1 MEAADGFS
9 NVSKTE
15 LLRGVV
21 VEKLTAA
28 AQEILAVVERTVA
41 CYEEEASGLRQEI
54 DRQRRQ
60 LENLLQPRI
69 KLETIDDQF
78 PVCELAVEGAASLPQ
93 EEQQH
98 KYESNDQ
105 FPVCEPAAGGG
116 AELVEEEEQHKY
128 EMRVEDSR
136 SLGLMCYTEAQM
148 EEEEDQE
155 PLTEP
160 DYQVF
165 SRLLTPT
172 VESDRRSSAGKP
184 RVHALQ
190 DHIDLRIRVLE
201 DSLIKVVSADMFKK
215 YAMQEVKCPR
225 GLQEADFLDLLRST
239 FPQLADRR
247 PFDFFTAD
255 KTKRLQPV
263 RVKPLTPEEIDRHI
277 SSTGHSALYI
287 RLKDLSSE
295 TDAAVRRTQEAL
307 KSTEL
312 LPRSQTNVAAPASP
326 PPAPDQ
332 TRLSSPRV
340 KSDRRKPGRP
350 RTSERQNHVDL
361 RIRILEDSQLGVLS
375 PNVFQM
381 CPVLELQ
388 CPRGLQEADFL
399 HLLRSTFPQL
409 AARRPFDFFTID
421 RTKTLQPLRV
431 ETRTPEEIHRAAGH
445 SALYIRLKP
454 PEEIQ
459 TRDKGPLQKKD
470 AATCSPSIDQTKL
483 YKRVKSDRNSFS
495 RTQTGE
501 PQNLVDLRIFILE
514 DSQIDV
520 LSCSVYKKYAVQALQ
535 CPGGLR
541 EADFLD
547 LLRSTFPQLAAGRP
561 FDFFTTDKTKK
572 LQPLRV
578 KPLTPEEINRH
589 IRSTG
594 HSALYIRL
602 KAQEEVQISE
612 EELHRADA
620 DKYSSSTSDQTRLN
634 TRVKSDRISFSR
646 PQTGEPQNLVDLR
659 IFILEDSQ
667 IDVLSC
673 SVYKKYA
680 VQALQCPGGLREA
693 DFLDLLRSTFPQ
705 LAAGRPFDF
714 FTTDKTKKLQPLRV
728 KPLTPEEIN
737 RHIRSTGH
745 SALYIRLKA
754 QEEVQ
759 ISEEELHRAD
769 ADKYSS
775 FTSDQTRLNTRKMAE
790 LSEEIKE
797 VICNTLPRISEETQW
812 QIITK
817 LQSSGLESREDLK
830 HVQQEDLAGLLPAVQ
845 LRKLLNAFRSEVETL
860 ELDQVIPTSS
870 PQSGASF
877 ESPSL
882 SSGPAPHPS
891 QLSNTALSPGRAGLG
906 YPSSSL
912 YAVPSQILNSWS
924 ETFQV
929 PWPQMPQ
936 EILSAVA
943 DGRRPKPVERRQMV
957 RVLVDEM
964 RKFETN
970 PSRSECLTVVRNI
983 IRQYPKSFA
992 DITPNG
998 SLLGRGYM
1006 SLLIQVKN
1014 RVDNVNRG
1022 SRGRRAF
1029 RSGSTFKRGQSDTYG
1044 CTRLQPEL
1052 PPEETDETMEQS
1064 RQTLEEIYKQEGA
1077 GGAVRADVKDLMKLT
1092 FCLQRHHINVLP
1104 PPSVA
1109 DLKSKWPFL
1118 FTQRYIFAHFESL
1131 TDISVL
1137 RSFEVAMEECG
1148 RAITEY
1154 FRWKPSNKDVM
1165 DVLSNRKDKE
1175 MALHIVQLLM
1185 AHFGEN
1191 LSGLVLIIDE
1201 SATAADVETTFT
1213 LPASPRLILLVTGRT
1228 GQVSIGRWM
1237 ITLEGRVISE
1247 GITPTFLTGLA
1258 AVFAIYYIFNLH
1270 YQDEAAR
1277 TLEFIQR
1284 RFIDINPERRTKAI
1298 RGKLV
1303 SKKAGV
1309 IVQKKSTAV
1318 NARVSTLLKN
1328 LTDFEWDCV
1337 QQPSP
1342 VQQLD
1347 ITT

>member
-775 FTSDQTRLNTRKMAE
+775 FTSDQTRLNTSNPVQSSSSTSQHEDVKTEEADNEDGGTSESAGLWSLLVLSDSEGDRDDVSADDWEPNKSEKRLRKSEPKRTKRKRQTGVEHSAVRTMTMMSQKVASGDGDALSCKVCRALRGSMNMLIKHACSHVADPERLCGVCGEHSESAE
-790 LSEEIKE
+790 ELRSH
-797 VICNTLPRISEETQW
+797 
-812 QIITK
+812 
-817 LQSSGLESREDLK
+817 LQSHQKTHSCHICGKSFLSTNGLSGHVARHRGHKPHMCKICHKSFTQKWVLKNHMWTHAADKPHKCDL
-830 HVQQEDLAGLLPAVQ
+830 
-845 LRKLLNAFRSEVETL
+845 
-860 ELDQVIPTSS
+860 
-870 PQSGASF
+870 
-877 ESPSL
+877 
-882 SSGPAPHPS
+882 
-891 QLSNTALSPGRAGLG
+891 
-906 YPSSSL
+906 
-912 YAVPSQILNSWS
+912 
-924 ETFQV
+924 
-929 PWPQMPQ
+929 
-936 EILSAVA
+936 
-943 DGRRPKPVERRQMV
+943 
-957 RVLVDEM
+957 
-964 RKFETN
+964 
-970 PSRSECLTVVRNI
+970 C
-983 IRQYPKSFA
+983 PKSFVSKVDLTRHRLTHMRESLHRCDA
-992 DITPNG
+992 CGKSFSSFDRLSKHTSKHSGHTVRETKSACGICSKAFKTRRQLQVHMRVHVTSKPYKCSVCEKAFSYNQCVKRHMKTQHGGPDLCKTEASVQIPSSRING
-998 SLLGRGYM
+998 TKS
-1006 SLLIQVKN
+1006 V
-1014 RVDNVNRG
+1014 
-1022 SRGRRAF
+1022 
-1029 RSGSTFKRGQSDTYG
+1029 FKR
-1044 CTRLQPEL
+1044 
-1052 PPEETDETMEQS
+1052 
-1064 RQTLEEIYKQEGA
+1064 
-1077 GGAVRADVKDLMKLT
+1077 VR
-1092 FCLQRHHINVLP
+1092 
-1104 PPSVA
+1104 
-1109 DLKSKWPFL
+1109 
-1118 FTQRYIFAHFESL
+1118 
-1131 TDISVL
+1131 
-1137 RSFEVAMEECG
+1137 
-1148 RAITEY
+1148 
-1154 FRWKPSNKDVM
+1154 
-1165 DVLSNRKDKE
+1165 
-1175 MALHIVQLLM
+1175 
-1185 AHFGEN
+1185 
-1191 LSGLVLIIDE
+1191 
-1201 SATAADVETTFT
+1201 
-1213 LPASPRLILLVTGRT
+1213 
-1228 GQVSIGRWM
+1228 
-1237 ITLEGRVISE
+1237 
-1247 GITPTFLTGLA
+1247 
-1258 AVFAIYYIFNLH
+1258 
-1270 YQDEAAR
+1270 
-1277 TLEFIQR
+1277 
-1284 RFIDINPERRTKAI
+1284 
-1298 RGKLV
+1298 
-1303 SKKAGV
+1303 
-1309 IVQKKSTAV
+1309 
-1318 NARVSTLLKN
+1318 
-1328 LTDFEWDCV
+1328 
-1337 QQPSP
+1337 
-1342 VQQLD
+1342 
-1347 ITT
+1347 

>member
-277 SSTGHSALYI
+277 SST
-287 RLKDLSSE
+287 
-295 TDAAVRRTQEAL
+295 
-307 KSTEL
+307 
-312 LPRSQTNVAAPASP
+312 
-326 PPAPDQ
+326 
-332 TRLSSPRV
+332 
-340 KSDRRKPGRP
+340 
-350 RTSERQNHVDL
+350 
-361 RIRILEDSQLGVLS
+361 
-375 PNVFQM
+375 
-381 CPVLELQ
+381 
-388 CPRGLQEADFL
+388 
-399 HLLRSTFPQL
+399 
-409 AARRPFDFFTID
+409 
-421 RTKTLQPLRV
+421 
-431 ETRTPEEIHRAAGH
+431 GH

-1337 QQPSP
+1337 QVSELSSMCRPDRLMLSHKG
-1342 VQQLD
+1342 VCGE
-1347 ITT
+1347 

>member
-483 YKRVKSDRNSFS
+483 YK
-495 RTQTGE
+495 
-501 PQNLVDLRIFILE
+501 
-514 DSQIDV
+514 
-520 LSCSVYKKYAVQALQ
+520 
-535 CPGGLR
+535 
-541 EADFLD
+541 
-547 LLRSTFPQLAAGRP
+547 
-561 FDFFTTDKTKK
+561 
-572 LQPLRV
+572 
-578 KPLTPEEINRH
+578 
-589 IRSTG
+589 
-594 HSALYIRL
+594 
-602 KAQEEVQISE
+602 
-612 EELHRADA
+612 
-620 DKYSSSTSDQTRLN
+620 
-634 TRVKSDRISFSR
+634 RVKSDRISFSR

-1337 QQPSP
+1337 QVSELSSMCRPDRLMLSHKG
-1342 VQQLD
+1342 VCGE
-1347 ITT
+1347 